1 MERAAEV
8 SGCGRYRYTLERH
21 WDRAQGHVLFVLLNP
36 STADATQDDPTLRKG
51 IGFAKRLG
59 VGGVV
64 FVNLFAW
71 RSTDPR
77 ELPPVE
83 EAITGRDEHGRS
95 LNDLHIIAQAD
106 RVRWMS
112 RGVILAWGAGV
123 PQKSIAHR
131 QRPAAV
137 LRHLRSLD
145 VALWCFGTNRD
156 GSPKHPLYLRY
167 GTQLVPFPAPAP
179 RDSTGEG
186 Q

>member
-1 MERAAEV
+1 MSTQTMERAAEL

-21 WDRAQGHVLFVLLNP
+21 WDRAQGHALFVLLNP

-71 RSTDPR
+71 RATDPR
-77 ELPPVE
+77 ELPPTE
-83 EAITGRDEHGRS
+83 DAITGRDEHGRN
-95 LNDLHIIAQAD
+95 LNDMHIIAQAD

-112 RGVILAWGAGV
+112 CGVILAWGGGV
-123 PQKSIAHR
+123 PQKAIAHR
-131 QRPAAV
+131 DRPAAV
-137 LRHLRSLD
+137 LRQLQDLGVSLR
-145 VALWCFGTNRD
+145 CFGKNRD

-167 GTQLVPFPAPAP
+167 GTPLERFA
-179 RDSTGEG
+179 
-186 Q
+186 